1 MKKIL
6 QALPIIVLLISV
18 GFFIGLTDINKEGKS
33 FQNFN
38 SSVKTGTLISNNQSN
53 ISFKNVSLFGVT
65 ANRNNASDFAKKSVS
80 LVLDRNA
87 LRNILASREKS
98 ITFTIPTGDAL
109 PMELELV
116 EQKVFS
122 DDFTSSGI
130 TGNNETP
137 FNYTKGISYT
147 GIIKGKE
154 HSIASISIFNE
165 FVMGVISDETG
176 NYVLGSVKENN
187 NYTDNYIFYN
197 DNDLK
202 VLNNFKCGVEDKE
215 DRFAR
220 HNASDNSVKGNQ
232 SDYDV
237 VRAPVRIYFEADY
250 KMYQDNGSNPT
261 TLINFIQGMFASVAT
276 IYSNESIPMEISQI
290 RYWTQSDPYV
300 GMTETQDILV
310 AFGRNRQDNFSG
322 SLAQL
327 LSTRPEIGGGIAW
340 IAVLCIPYQ
349 RNDGSGRYS
358 FSGIDPNYNNFPTYS
373 WTVNVV
379 AHELGHNFGSYHT
392 HSCHWPTNG
401 FTTTGAIDSCY
412 TAEGFCFSS
421 TRQNFNGTVMS
432 YCHLNGAIRL
442 SLGFGPMPG
451 DTIRAWYNRAS
462 CLTGITNSSELPV
475 VYDLKQNFPN
485 PFNPSTT
492 IRFLVPE
499 DAVVS
504 LRVYDVS
511 GKEVANLI
519 NSSNYMPGFYD
530 VNFNSS
536 VFNLPSGPY
545 FYKMTAAPLN
555 GGNTFTQV
563 KKMILVK

>member
-1 MKKIL
+1 MKTIL
-6 QALPIIVLLISV
+6 RVLPIIVLLISV
-18 GFFIGLTDINKEGKS
+18 GFFIGSTDVQKENKS
-33 FQNFN
+33 VQSFN
-38 SSVKTGTLISNNQSN
+38 SSLKTGTFISNNQSHIN
-53 ISFKNVSLFGVT
+53 FKKVSLFGTT
-65 ANRNNASDFAKKSVS
+65 ANRNNANDFAAKSVS
-80 LVLDRNA
+80 LVIDRNA
-87 LRNILASREKS
+87 LRSILASREKS
-98 ITFTIPTGDAL
+98 ISFTIPTGDAL
-109 PMELELV
+109 PMVLELV
-116 EQKVFS
+116 EQKIFS
-122 DDFTSSGI
+122 DDYTASGLS
-130 TGNNETP
+130 GNTETP
-137 FNYTKGISYT
+137 AIITKGISYT

-220 HNASDNSVKGNQ
+220 HSASRTEKK
-232 SDYDV
+232 SDFDV
-237 VRAPVRIYFEADY
+237 AAAPVRIYFECDY
-250 KMYQDNGSNPT
+250 KMFIDNNSNST
-261 TLINFIQGMFASVAT
+261 TLQNFVQGMFASVIN
-276 IYSNESIPMEISQI
+276 IYNIENIPLEIS
-290 RYWTQSDPYV
+290 RLSWWTSTDPYANLN
-300 GMTETQDILV
+300 ETQDILT
-310 AFGRNRQDNFSG
+310 AFGNNKRDNFSG

-340 IAVLCIPYQ
+340 IAVLCVPYQ
-349 RNDGSGRYS
+349 ADGSGRYS

-392 HSCHWPTNG
+392 HSCHWPTNSSN
-401 FTTTGAIDSCY
+401 TGAIDSCY

-421 TRQNFNGTVMS
+421 TRPNFNGTVMS

-451 DTIRAWYNRAS
+451 DTIFAWYNRAP

-475 VYDLKQNFPN
+475 VYDLQQNFPN

-499 DAVVS
+499 NALVS
-504 LRVYDVS
+504 LRVYDIS

-519 NSSNYMPGFYD
+519 NNSNYMPGFYD
-530 VNFNSS
+530 VNFNTS

-555 GGNTFTQV
+555 GGNAFTQV
-563 KKMILVK
+563 KKMILIK

>member
-1 MKKIL
+1 MKIFL
-6 QALPIIVLLISV
+6 RVLPIIVLLISV
-18 GFFIGLTDINKEGKS
+18 GFFIGTTDVQKENKS
-33 FQNFN
+33 FQSSN
-38 SSVKTGTLISNNQSN
+38 SSVKTGTLISNNQN
-53 ISFKNVSLFGVT
+53 HINFKKVSLFGTT
-65 ANRNNASDFAKKSVS
+65 ANRNNANDFAAKSVS

-87 LRNILASREKS
+87 LRSILASREKS
-98 ITFTIPTGDAL
+98 ITLTIPTGDAL

-116 EQKVFS
+116 EQKIFS
-122 DDFTSSGI
+122 DDYSASGFS
-130 TGNNETP
+130 GNSETQATI
-137 FNYTKGISYT
+137 TKGISYS

-220 HNASDNSVKGNQ
+220 HSASRTEKK
-232 SDYDV
+232 SDFDV
-237 VRAPVRIYFEADY
+237 ATAPVRIYFECDY
-250 KMYQDNGSNPT
+250 QMFIDNNSNGT
-261 TLINFIQGMFASVAT
+261 TLQNFVQGMFASVIN
-276 IYSNESIPMEISQI
+276 IYNMENIPLEIS
-290 RYWTQSDPYV
+290 RLSWWTSTDPYAN
-300 GMTETQDILV
+300 MNETQDILT
-310 AFGRNRQDNFSG
+310 AFGNNKRDNFSG

-340 IAVLCIPYQ
+340 IAVLCVPYQ
-349 RNDGSGRYS
+349 ADGSGRYS

-392 HSCHWPTNG
+392 HSCHWPTN
-401 FTTTGAIDSCY
+401 FSNTGAIDSCY

-421 TRQNFNGTVMS
+421 TRANYNGTVMS

-451 DTIRAWYNRAS
+451 DTIQAWYNRAP
-462 CLTGITNSSELPV
+462 CFTGITNSSELPV
-475 VYDLKQNFPN
+475 VYDLQQNFPN

-499 DAVVS
+499 DAIVS
-504 LRVYDVS
+504 LRVYDIS

-519 NSSNYMPGFYD
+519 NNSNYMPGFYD

-555 GGNTFTQV
+555 GGNAFTQV

>member
-1 MKKIL
+1 MKTIL
-6 QALPIIVLLISV
+6 RALPIIVLLISV
-18 GFFIGLTDINKEGKS
+18 GFFIGLTDVQKENKS
-33 FQNFN
+33 VQSFN
-38 SSVKTGTLISNNQSN
+38 SSVKTGTFISNNQN
-53 ISFKNVSLFGVT
+53 HINFKKVSLFGTT
-65 ANRNNASDFAKKSVS
+65 ANRNNANDFAAKSVS

-87 LRNILASREKS
+87 LRSILASREKS

-116 EQKVFS
+116 EQKIFS
-122 DDFTSSGI
+122 DDFTASGLS
-130 TGNNETP
+130 GNTETP
-137 FNYTKGISYT
+137 ATITKGISYT

-154 HSIASISIFNE
+154 HSIASISIFND

-202 VLNNFKCGVEDKE
+202 VLNDFKCGVEDKE
-215 DRFAR
+215 DKFAR
-220 HNASDNSVKGNQ
+220 HSVNSASRNEKE
-232 SDYDV
+232 SDFDV
-237 VRAPVRIYFEADY
+237 AAAPVRIYFEADY
-250 KMYQDNGSNPT
+250 RMYQDNGSNQT

-276 IYSNESIPMEISQI
+276 IYSNESIPMEISRI
-290 RYWTQSDPYV
+290 SWWTATDPYAN
-300 GMTETQDILV
+300 MTETQDILT
-310 AFGRNRQDNFSG
+310 AFGTNRRDNFSG

-340 IAVLCIPYQ
+340 IAVLCVPYQ
-349 RNDGSGRYS
+349 ADGSGRYS

-392 HSCHWPTNG
+392 HSCHWPTN
-401 FTTTGAIDSCY
+401 FSNTGAIDSCY
-412 TAEGFCFSS
+412 TAEGFCFGS
-421 TRQNFNGTVMS
+421 TRTNFNGTVMS

-451 DTIRAWYNRAS
+451 DTIRAWYNRAP

-475 VYDLKQNFPN
+475 VYDLQQNFPN

-492 IRFLVPE
+492 IRFLVPV

-504 LRVYDVS
+504 LRVYDIS

-519 NSSNYMPGFYD
+519 NNSNYMPGFYD

-536 VFNLPSGPY
+536 IFNLPSGPY

-555 GGNTFTQV
+555 GGNAFTQV

>member
-18 GFFIGLTDINKEGKS
+18 GFFIGLTDINKEEKS
-33 FQNFN
+33 FQSFN

-65 ANRNNASDFAKKSVS
+65 ANRNNANDFAKKSVS
-80 LVLDRNA
+80 LVLDRSA
-87 LRNILASREKS
+87 LRNILVSREKS

-116 EQKVFS
+116 EQKIFS

-130 TGNNETP
+130 TGNSETL

-202 VLNNFKCGVEDKE
+202 VLNNFKCGLEEKE
-215 DRFAR
+215 DRFTR
-220 HNASDNSVKGNQ
+220 HNANTNSVKGNQ

-250 KMYQDNGSNPT
+250 RMYQDNGSNPT

-300 GMTETQDILV
+300 GMTETPDILT
-310 AFGRNRQDNFSG
+310 AFGNNRKDNFSG

-327 LSTRPEIGGGIAW
+327 LTTRDVGGGIAW

-349 RNDGSGRYS
+349 ADGSGRYS
-358 FSGIDPNYNNFPTYS
+358 FCGIEDDYNNFPTYS

-392 HSCHWPTNG
+392 QSCHWPTVSSV
-401 FTTTGAIDSCY
+401 IDSCY
-412 TAEGFCFSS
+412 PSEGACVNV
-421 TRQNFNGTVMS
+421 TRPNNNGTIMS

-519 NSSNYMPGFYD
+519 NISNYMPGFYD

-555 GGNTFTQV
+555 GANAFTQV
-563 KKMILVK
+563 KKMILIK

>member
-18 GFFIGLTDINKEGKS
+18 GFFIGLTDINKEEKS
-33 FQNFN
+33 FQSFN
-38 SSVKTGTLISNNQSN
+38 SSVKTGTLISNNKSN

-65 ANRNNASDFAKKSVS
+65 ANRNNPNDFAKKSVS

-116 EQKVFS
+116 EQKIFS

-130 TGNNETP
+130 TENNETP

-202 VLNNFKCGVEDKE
+202 VLNDFKCGVEDKE

-220 HNASDNSVKGNQ
+220 HSVNNNSVKGNQ
-232 SDYDV
+232 SNYDV

-250 KMYQDNGSNPT
+250 RMYQDNGSNPT

-300 GMTETQDILV
+300 GMTETQDILT
-310 AFGRNRQDNFSG
+310 AFGRNRKDNFSG

-349 RNDGSGRYS
+349 ADGSGRYS
-358 FSGIDPNYNNFPTYS
+358 FSGIDPDYSNFPTYS

-421 TRQNFNGTVMS
+421 TRSNNNGTVMS

-451 DTIRAWYNRAS
+451 DTIFAWYNRAA

-519 NSSNYMPGFYD
+519 NNSNYMPGFYD

-555 GGNTFTQV
+555 GGNAFTQV
-563 KKMILVK
+563 KKMILIK

>member
-18 GFFIGLTDINKEGKS
+18 GFFIGLTDINKEEKS
-33 FQNFN
+33 FQSFN

-65 ANRNNASDFAKKSVS
+65 ANRNNANDFAKKSVS

-116 EQKVFS
+116 EQKIFS

-130 TGNNETP
+130 TGNSETP

-220 HNASDNSVKGNQ
+220 HSVNNNSVKGNQ

-250 KMYQDNGSNPT
+250 RMYQDNGSNPT

-300 GMTETQDILV
+300 SMTETQDILI
-310 AFGRNRQDNFSG
+310 AFGNNRRDNFSG

-349 RNDGSGRYS
+349 ADGSGRYS
-358 FSGIDPNYNNFPTYS
+358 FSGIDPDYSNFPTYS

-421 TRQNFNGTVMS
+421 TRSNNNGTVMS

-519 NSSNYMPGFYD
+519 NNSNYMPGFYD

-555 GGNTFTQV
+555 GGNAFTQV
-563 KKMILVK
+563 KKMILIK

>member
-18 GFFIGLTDINKEGKS
+18 GFFIGLIDINKEEKS
-33 FQNFN
+33 FQSFN

-65 ANRNNASDFAKKSVS
+65 ANRNNANDFAKKSVS

-87 LRNILASREKS
+87 LRNILVSREKS

-116 EQKVFS
+116 EQKIFS

-130 TGNNETP
+130 TGNSETP

-154 HSIASISIFNE
+154 HSLASISIFNE

-220 HNASDNSVKGNQ
+220 HSVNNNSVKGNQ

-250 KMYQDNGSNPT
+250 RMYQDNGSNPT

-300 GMTETQDILV
+300 SMTETQDILI
-310 AFGRNRQDNFSG
+310 AFGNNRRDNFSG

-349 RNDGSGRYS
+349 ADGSGRYS
-358 FSGIDPNYNNFPTYS
+358 FSGIDPDYSNFPTYS

-421 TRQNFNGTVMS
+421 TRSNNNGTVMS

-462 CLTGITNSSELPV
+462 CLTGITNSSELPI
-475 VYDLKQNFPN
+475 VYDLQQNFPN

-519 NSSNYMPGFYD
+519 NNSNYMPGFYD

-555 GGNTFTQV
+555 GGNAFTQV
-563 KKMILVK
+563 KKMILIK